1 MQPLTWQETKRGLNQ
16 ISYASE
22 LPQIQ
27 KIYVMPYYLIPPL
40 RFAFGGES
48 LNILII
54 GKY

>member
-1 MQPLTWQETKRGLNQ
+1 MQPLTWQETKKRLKSDLLRQ
-16 ISYASE
+16 RTS
-22 LPQIQ
+22 IQ

>member
-1 MQPLTWQETKRGLNQ
+1 MQPLTWQETKKRLKSDLLRQRTSTNTKD
-16 ISYASE
+16 ICY
-22 LPQIQ
+22 
-27 KIYVMPYYLIPPL
+27 IPPL